1 MKTEEPTPRRLRRA
15 RELGD
20 NPMSQALTQALGL
33 LAAVLLAPAALG
45 ACAAQAELLL
55 RQALAGTPFVAPAR
69 TLALEVV
76 SLSAPFLL
84 GVGGVAAAATLV
96 QTRGMLSAARLR
108 PDLSRL
114 NPVAGAR
121 NLVRPDRFFSLLR
134 AALATFVAA
143 ALVWRL
149 LTSHAA
155 DVVETAGNLDGVGP
169 LALVLGRSLG
179 VSIALL
185 GVALGLVDLVI
196 VHRLWRRRNRMT
208 RDEVRREFR
217 EAEGDPEIRAK
228 RRRAHQEV
236 LAGSIV
242 NAVRDATVVV
252 INPTHLASALR
263 YSQEED
269 AAPKLVAQGEGD
281 LARYIVE
288 AARAYGIPCVRD
300 VPVARALR
308 ELEIGDEIPEA
319 LYEAVAEILRE
330 VARRPGADEPAD
342 EGAQTLD
349 ARENGSEAPDG
360 APE

>member
-20 NPMSQALTQALGL
+20 NPVSQALAQSAALL
-33 LAAVLLAPAALG
+33 VAVLLAPVVLG
-45 ACAAQAELLL
+45 ACAARASELL
-55 RQALAGTPFVAPAR
+55 RVALTGTPFVAPAH
-69 TLALEVV
+69 TLAVEVV
-76 SLSAPFLL
+76 SLAAPLL
-84 GVGGVAAAATLV
+84 LAVAGVNAVAGLV
-96 QTRGMLSAARLR
+96 QTRAALSGARLS
-108 PDLSRL
+108 PDLARL
-114 NPVAGAR
+114 DPIAGAR
-121 NLVRPDRFFSLLR
+121 NLLRADRFFSLAR
-134 AALATFVAA
+134 AGLATLVAA
-143 ALVWRL
+143 TITFRL
-149 LTSHAA
+149 LAEHAR
-155 DVVETAGNLDGVGP
+155 DVVETTGDVRSVAP

-179 VSIALL
+179 LWVAFF

-217 EAEGDPEIRAK
+217 EAEGDPEVRAR
-228 RRRAHQEV
+228 RRRAHQEA
-236 LAGSIV
+236 LSGSIV

-263 YSQEED
+263 YVEDED
-269 AAPKLVAQGEGD
+269 AAPKVVAQGEGE

-330 VARRPGADEPAD
+330 VTRPA
-342 EGAQTLD
+342 
-349 ARENGSEAPDG
+349 S
-360 APE
+360 